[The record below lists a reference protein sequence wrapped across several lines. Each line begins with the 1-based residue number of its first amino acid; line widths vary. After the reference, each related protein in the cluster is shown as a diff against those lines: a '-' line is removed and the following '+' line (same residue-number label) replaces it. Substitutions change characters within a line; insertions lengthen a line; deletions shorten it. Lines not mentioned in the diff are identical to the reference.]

1 MPSDQL
7 PNVSPT
13 LLVRQEA
20 GRRELEV
27 YVGSS
32 SSCKRVGATHT
43 QLSHINGNLRKEGK
57 VSPVK
62 ALSPR
67 LGKASWHAS
76 KLHPDY
82 TASMSLLDDTF
93 PLPAFPHAS
102 IPHCRILHHPSIP
115 TFSDRQPSS
124 TPPSSSST
132 QPRAS
137 SPLPS
142 FRPRSRRVFSPS
154 HPVLPN
160 FTECC
165 QPILVH
171 AAALSA

>member
-7 PNVSPT
+7 PSVSPT

-76 KLHPDY
+76 KLHPDD
-82 TASMSLLDDTF
+82 TASLSLLDDTF

-102 IPHCRILHHPSIP
+102 ISTLQNLASSLHPNVLGSAAIEHSALLILHATPSLISSS
-115 TFSDRQPSS
+115 FLSS
-124 TPPSSSST
+124 TVST
-132 QPRAS
+132 S
-137 SPLPS
+137 
-142 FRPRSRRVFSPS
+142 
-154 HPVLPN
+154 VLP
-160 FTECC
+160 
-165 QPILVH
+165 
-171 AAALSA
+171 LSSRSPQLH